1 MKRYKIILIVINLLA
16 ILAFVNYSAFQNEK
30 IRDNGATI
38 YLELTRGD
46 LRKPLVQ
53 GDVINLRYAVTK
65 GLFFDTLYR
74 HGYVVVILDSNA
86 IASRV
91 RFQQFTYP
99 KDANEYIIEYSKNTK
114 ELHIGPEQY
123 FIQQGQ
129 SKKFESAKYGALR
142 VDAAGKTLLMGLYDE
157 QLKKIE

>member
-1 MKRYKIILIVINLLA
+1 MKKYKIILIVINLLA

-30 IRDNGATI
+30 IRNNGVTI
-38 YLELTRGD
+38 YLEITGNGLNR
-46 LRKPLVQ
+46 PLVQ
-53 GDVINLRYAVTK
+53 GDIINLKYTVAN

-74 HGYVVVILDSNA
+74 HGYVVVKLDSNS

-91 RFQQFTYP
+91 RFQKFAYP
-99 KDANEYIIEYSKNTK
+99 KAADEYIMEYTKNSK

-129 SKKFESAKYGALR
+129 SKNFELAKYGALR
-142 VDAAGKTLLMGLYDE
+142 VDAAGKSLLMGLCDST
-157 QLKKIE
+157 LRKIE

>member
-1 MKRYKIILIVINLLA
+1 ML
-16 ILAFVNYSAFQNEK
+16 NEK

-38 YLELTRGD
+38 YLELTKND
-46 LRKPLVQ
+46 LKRPLVQ
-53 GDVINLRYAVTK
+53 GDVINLRYTVAK

-74 HGYVVVILDSNA
+74 HGFVVVKLDSNA

-91 RFQQFTYP
+91 RFQQFAYP
-99 KDANEYIIEYSKNTK
+99 KAANEFIMEYTKNSK

-129 SKKFESAKYGALR
+129 SKNFESAKYGALK
-142 VDAAGKTLLMGLYDE
+142 VDAVGKTLLMGLYDST
-157 QLKKIE
+157 LKKIE

>member
-1 MKRYKIILIVINLLA
+1 MKRYKIILVVVNLLA

-30 IRDNGATI
+30 IRNNGVTI
-38 YLELTRGD
+38 YLELAGNGLKR
-46 LRKPLVQ
+46 PLVQ
-53 GDVINLRYAVTK
+53 GDIIDLKYTVAN

-74 HGYVVVILDSNA
+74 HGYVVVKLDSNA
-86 IASRV
+86 IASRL
-91 RFQQFTYP
+91 RFQQFAYP
-99 KDANEYIIEYSKNTK
+99 KAADEYILEYTKNSK

-142 VDAAGKTLLMGLYDE
+142 SDAAGKSLLMGLYDE

>member
-16 ILAFVNYSAFQNEK
+16 ILAFVNYAAFQNEK

-38 YLELTRGD
+38 YLELAGNGLKR
-46 LRKPLVQ
+46 PLVQ
-53 GDVINLRYAVTK
+53 GDVINLRYTVAK

-74 HGYVVVILDSNA
+74 QGYVVVRLDSNA

-99 KDANEYIIEYSKNTK
+99 KAANEYIIAYSKNAK

-129 SKKFESAKYGALR
+129 SKKFESAKYGSLK
-142 VDAAGKTLLMGLYDE
+142 VDAAGKTLLMGLYDST
-157 QLKKIE
+157 LRKIE